1 MVIVANESAAGVRW
15 ETQFELGK
23 STKIS
28 VEIGVGGRGLVRGQ
42 PATEGKSGALVL
54 AGRSTRRARL
64 TEFGTLGNRDRG
76 LTNPRSLIVIETPCS
91 EHP

>member
-42 PATEGKSGALVL
+42 PATEGKSGALVRSPVDRRDVLGSQSLGLL
-54 AGRSTRRARL
+54 AIG
-64 TEFGTLGNRDRG
+64 TEA
-76 LTNPRSLIVIETPCS
+76 
-91 EHP
+91 